1 MDYLTVGNL
10 FTILIFILIIVGGLL
25 YALLYL

>member
-1 MDYLTVGNL
+1 MDDLTVGNL

>member
-10 FTILIFILIIVGGLL
+10 FTILIFILIIVGDLL

>member
-1 MDYLTVGNL
+1 MDDLTVGNL
-10 FTILIFILIIVGGLL
+10 FTILIFILIIVGGML